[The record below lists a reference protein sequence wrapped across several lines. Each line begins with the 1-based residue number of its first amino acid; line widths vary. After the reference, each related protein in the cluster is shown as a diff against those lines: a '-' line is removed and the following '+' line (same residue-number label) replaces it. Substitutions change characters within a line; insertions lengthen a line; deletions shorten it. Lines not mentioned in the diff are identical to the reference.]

1 MRRDVVT
8 EVILDYGDFVE
19 NFATVLEAQDFIEN
33 NYDELGE
40 PLAAWLEDANGRKK
54 WDYRIIDDG
63 AGQFTLIAGDCIRQG
78 SFYKAIH

>member
-1 MRRDVVT
+1 MASNSKKQIEVVLFNNYDCNFD
-8 EVILDYGDFVE
+8 EYKQDY
-19 NFATVLEAQDFIEN
+19 IEN

-54 WDYRIIDDG
+54 WDYRIVDDG

>member
-19 NFATVLEAQDFIEN
+19 NFATVLEAQDYIEN

-40 PLAAWLEDANGRKK
+40 PLAAWLEDANGRK
-54 WDYRIIDDG
+54 
-63 AGQFTLIAGDCIRQG
+63 
-78 SFYKAIH
+78 